1 MAIRK
6 WGVRPDYLFRS
17 GDVEVAAVS
26 QDALVKALYDA
37 AIVLDR
43 EGGFISVSTGRAH
56 TDLEGE
62 MVTTGA
68 VVEWKD
74 RTDARPQ
81 PEKQSAVTEPP
92 LALVEDEPADDYDP
106 EPGEVEVDERDVP
119 PALRETHG

>member
-1 MAIRK
+1 
-6 WGVRPDYLFRS
+6 
-17 GDVEVAAVS
+17 
-26 QDALVKALYDA
+26 
-37 AIVLDR
+37 
-43 EGGFISVSTGRAH
+43 
-56 TDLEGE
+56 

-81 PEKQSAVTEPP
+81 AEKPSAVSEP
-92 LALVEDEPADDYDP
+92 LALVEPADDYDP